1 LYSSGMHGSNME
13 LRNVLEPLF
22 LKYGVTVVI
31 SGHEHFYERIK
42 PQQGIQ
48 YFVVGGSAKLRK
60 GDIED
65 TGLTAKGDDQD
76 YTFILVEIINNELY
90 FQVLNEKGAT
100 IDSGA
105 VQRIDKAP
113 SGRREIKATRGT
125 SAPRPGTR

>member
-1 LYSSGMHGSNME
+1 
-13 LRNVLEPLF
+13 
-22 LKYGVTVVI
+22 I

-76 YTFILVEIINNELY
+76 YTFMLVEIVNNELY

-105 VQRIDKAP
+105 GQRIDKTP
-113 SGRREIKATRGT
+113 SGRPEIKGTTGTAGDTAGKPATEKPP
-125 SAPRPGTR
+125 AH